1 MATYW
6 AMPPG
11 SPDRTVDATDD
22 EGRLIDRSRR
32 GDASAFTQLVATHQG
47 RVRAY
52 IGGTVNRH
60 EVVDDL
66 AQEVFLSAYRSLDS
80 YKGEAPF
87 GVWLLG
93 IARHKTLM
101 HLRHEVRRLARETR
115 SLDLVL
121 ADLRVRVLE
130 ADEMLLARREREIAA
145 LQRCLERLP
154 AGGAEMINERY
165 FRARS
170 IADIAR
176 DSGKREGTVRMS
188 LLRLR
193 QLLRTCVERRLD
205 VEEAQS

>member
-1 MATYW
+1 
-6 AMPPG
+6 MPP
-11 SPDRTVDATDD
+11 SPDRTVDAADD
-22 EGRLIDRSRR
+22 EGRLIEKSRQ
-32 GDASAFTQLVATHQG
+32 GDAAAFTHLVSAHQG

-52 IGGTVNRH
+52 IGGTVNRP

-66 AQEVFLSAYRSLDS
+66 AQEVFLSAFRSLET

-101 HLRHEVRRLARETR
+101 HLRHEVRRLARESR
-115 SLDLVL
+115 SLNLVL
-121 ADLRVRVLE
+121 ADLQVKVLE
-130 ADEMLLARREREIAA
+130 ADEMLMARREREMAA

-154 AGGAEMINERY
+154 AQGAEMIAERY

-170 IADIAR
+170 IADMAKA
-176 DSGKREGTVRMS
+176 SGKREGTVRMS

-193 QLLRTCVERRLD
+193 QVLRACVEQRLTK
-205 VEEAQS
+205 EQA